1 MERGNNA
8 AVQVF
13 PVTRCERAQ
22 RPSLDTIAAD
32 WRNNSELAVGSA
44 WRVPATPPGT
54 RPALRTPVH
63 PSELAC
69 CGATPAPVK
78 PIGPGTADRNR
89 VVWEEIVQDSAQRT
103 AAYLAVATVPE
114 HTLPT
119 GAAE

>member
-1 MERGNNA
+1 MNWRA
-8 AVQVF
+8 A
-13 PVTRCERAQ
+13 
-22 RPSLDTIAAD
+22 
-32 WRNNSELAVGSA
+32 
-44 WRVPATPPGT
+44 
-54 RPALRTPVH
+54 
-63 PSELAC
+63 
-69 CGATPAPVK
+69 GATPAPVK